1 MEQYSYK
8 SLAGLN
14 SKILKYQILI
24 IKYIA
29 SKDKKEFMRDL
40 KCVYRAVTEES
51 AIQKLDILTEKWGDK
66 YGIVT
71 M

>member
-1 MEQYSYK
+1 
-8 SLAGLN
+8 
-14 SKILKYQILI
+14 
-24 IKYIA
+24 
-29 SKDKKEFMRDL
+29 MRDL